1 METILGPSKGGGLGG
16 GLDGASDYRVNGDWT
31 NLVPEKTESLV
42 GIIVIRKIGRS
53 CRSIERNCLSTGGS
67 FKDGLSFLFKHKSYM
82 RFTKYFILCTRREL
96 TKGVACP
103 PIANNGS
110 ASAAY
115 LNILNIN

>member
-31 NLVPEKTESLV
+31 NLVPEKTEPLV

-82 RFTKYFILCTRREL
+82 RFTKYFILGTYQGCSMSSH
-96 TKGVACP
+96 CQQWQC
-103 PIANNGS
+103 
-110 ASAAY
+110 
-115 LNILNIN
+115 